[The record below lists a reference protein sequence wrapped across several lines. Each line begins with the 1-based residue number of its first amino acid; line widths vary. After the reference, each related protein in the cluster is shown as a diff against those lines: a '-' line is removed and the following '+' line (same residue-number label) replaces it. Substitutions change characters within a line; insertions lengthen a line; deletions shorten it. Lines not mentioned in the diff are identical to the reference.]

1 MALKREYGG
10 IQPCI
15 RLGMFRIRIP
25 FIHFKISGPEVV
37 TGLMNA
43 CTSYG
48 ALAVLTATLGLS
60 PDVAY
65 ALVLFET
72 ACYTLNWLLGE
83 SSICGW
89 ITAAMAIIVIY
100 LETLPEGVAR
110 LQALTTIQLELGLLF
125 IILGATGLSKK
136 LNTLMPAALK
146 GGIVLGAGINSV
158 AARLKEGGAV
168 DTATI
173 GCLVGLT
180 VVCLLMFSQRIRER
194 MATNKFLAML
204 GNYSF
209 LWAVLILFIVGG
221 LTGDFDYQFSGQI
234 IVIPD
239 FGAMFATVSPFC
251 IGFAPDP
258 ATWITAIPYAL
269 TAWII
274 AYGDFIT
281 VQELGLAAVRPD
293 EHIEFDANR
302 TNVICGIRNVI
313 LSLCAPYPALAGP
326 LSPPYCIA
334 TYARYHEG
342 GREAMDSIYDGAGT
356 NLIFTALG
364 LFIYPLYEASLAASG
379 ALLVVIMVIQGFV
392 CAQIACNMLRDDM
405 DKGIAGMGAG
415 LVVARGA
422 AVALPAS
429 IFLYLL
435 LCNNKK
441 IKEDYRISKEAQ
453 EREDAE
459 SARQLAM
466 LEARMR
472 GGKSEDGMPVE
483 VHKKE

>member
-1 MALKREYGG
+1 MAEA
-10 IQPCI
+10 
-15 RLGMFRIRIP
+15 
-25 FIHFKISGPEVV
+25 SENNVV
-37 TGLMNA
+37 
-43 CTSYG
+43 
-48 ALAVLTATLGLS
+48 
-60 PDVAY
+60 Y

-89 ITAAMAIIVIY
+89 ITAAMTIIVLY

-136 LNTLMPAALK
+136 LNTLIPAALK
-146 GGIVLGAGINSV
+146 GGIVLGADINSV

-180 VVCLLMFSQRIRER
+180 VVCLFMFSQRIREH
-194 MATNKFLAML
+194 MATNKLLSLL

-209 LWAVLILFIVGG
+209 LWAVLILFVIDG
-221 LTGDFDYQFSGQI
+221 LTGDFDYQFSSKI
-234 IVIPD
+234 IVIPN
-239 FGAMFATVSPFC
+239 FATMFATMFATVSPFC

-258 ATWITAIPYAL
+258 ATWITAIPYAI

-281 VQELGLAAVRPD
+281 VQELGFAAVRED

-302 TNVICGIRNVI
+302 TNIICGIRNVI

-334 TYARYHEG
+334 TYARYRQGE
-342 GREAMDSIYDGAGT
+342 REATDSIYDGSAT
-356 NLIFTALG
+356 NLIFTVLG

-379 ALLVVIMVIQGFV
+379 TLLVVIMVIQGFV
-392 CAQIACNMLRDDM
+392 CTQIACNMPRDDM
-405 DKGIAGMGAG
+405 DKGLAGMGAG

-429 IFLYLL
+429 IILYLL

-441 IKEDYRISKEAQ
+441 IKEDYRLNKEIQSQ
-453 EREDAE
+453 EDEE
-459 SARQLAM
+459 TERQLAI

-472 GGKSEDGMPVE
+472 GGKAEDGMPVE
-483 VHKKE
+483 PTKKE

>member
-1 MALKREYGG
+1 MAEA
-10 IQPCI
+10 
-15 RLGMFRIRIP
+15 
-25 FIHFKISGPEVV
+25 SE
-37 TGLMNA
+37 NN
-43 CTSYG
+43 
-48 ALAVLTATLGLS
+48 
-60 PDVAY
+60 VAY

-89 ITAAMAIIVIY
+89 ITAAMAIIVLY

-136 LNTLMPAALK
+136 LNTLMPTALK

-180 VVCLLMFSQRIRER
+180 VVCLFMFSQRIREH
-194 MATNKFLAML
+194 MATNKLLSLL
-204 GNYSF
+204 GNCSF
-209 LWAVLILFIVGG
+209 LWAVLILFVVGG
-221 LTGDFDYQFSGQI
+221 LTGDFDYQFSGKI
-234 IVIPD
+234 IVIPN
-239 FGAMFATVSPFC
+239 FATMFATVSPFC

-258 ATWITAIPYAL
+258 ATWITAIPYAI

-281 VQELGLAAVRPD
+281 VQELGFAAVRED

-302 TNVICGIRNVI
+302 TNIICGIRNVI

-334 TYARYHEG
+334 TYARYRQGE
-342 GREAMDSIYDGAGT
+342 REATDSIYDGSTT
-356 NLIFTALG
+356 NLIFTVLG

-379 ALLVVIMVIQGFV
+379 TLLVVIMVIQGFV
-392 CAQIACNMLRDDM
+392 CAQIACNMPRDDM
-405 DKGIAGMGAG
+405 DKGLAGMGAG

-429 IFLYLL
+429 IILYLL

-441 IKEDYRISKEAQ
+441 IKEDYRLNKEIQRQ
-453 EREDAE
+453 EDEE
-459 SARQLAM
+459 TERQLAI

-472 GGKSEDGMPVE
+472 GGKAEDGMPVE
-483 VHKKE
+483 PTKKE

>member
-1 MALKREYGG
+1 MAEA
-10 IQPCI
+10 
-15 RLGMFRIRIP
+15 
-25 FIHFKISGPEVV
+25 SE
-37 TGLMNA
+37 NN
-43 CTSYG
+43 
-48 ALAVLTATLGLS
+48 
-60 PDVAY
+60 VAY

-89 ITAAMAIIVIY
+89 ITTAMAIIVLY

-136 LNTLMPAALK
+136 LNTLMPTALK

-180 VVCLLMFSQRIRER
+180 VVCLFMFSQRIREH
-194 MATNKFLAML
+194 MATNKLLSLL
-204 GNYSF
+204 GNCSF
-209 LWAVLILFIVGG
+209 LWAVLILFVVGG
-221 LTGDFDYQFSGQI
+221 LTGDFDYQFSGKI
-234 IVIPD
+234 IVIPN
-239 FGAMFATVSPFC
+239 FATMFATVSPFC

-258 ATWITAIPYAL
+258 ATWITAIPYAI
-269 TAWII
+269 TTWII

-281 VQELGLAAVRPD
+281 VQELGFAAFRED

-334 TYARYHEG
+334 TYARYHQG
-342 GREAMDSIYDGAGT
+342 GREAMDSIYDGSAT
-356 NLIFTALG
+356 NLIFAVLS

-379 ALLVVIMVIQGFV
+379 TLLVVIMVIQGFV
-392 CAQIACNMLRDDM
+392 CAQIDCNMLRDDM
-405 DKGIAGMGAG
+405 DKGLAGMGAG

-429 IFLYLL
+429 IILYL
-435 LCNNKK
+435 CSCATTRKSKK
-441 IKEDYRISKEAQ
+441 TTA
-453 EREDAE
+453 
-459 SARQLAM
+459 
-466 LEARMR
+466 
-472 GGKSEDGMPVE
+472 
-483 VHKKE
+483 

>member
-1 MALKREYGG
+1 MAEA
-10 IQPCI
+10 
-15 RLGMFRIRIP
+15 
-25 FIHFKISGPEVV
+25 SE
-37 TGLMNA
+37 NN
-43 CTSYG
+43 
-48 ALAVLTATLGLS
+48 
-60 PDVAY
+60 VAY

-89 ITAAMAIIVIY
+89 ITAAMAIIVLY

-158 AARLKEGGAV
+158 AARLKEGGTV

-180 VVCLLMFSQRIRER
+180 VVCLFMFSQRIREH
-194 MATNKFLAML
+194 MATNKLLSLL

-209 LWAVLILFIVGG
+209 LWAVLILFVVGG
-221 LTGDFDYQFSGQI
+221 LTGDFDYQFSGKI
-234 IVIPD
+234 IVIPN
-239 FGAMFATVSPFC
+239 FATMFATVSPFC
-251 IGFAPDP
+251 IGFTPDP
-258 ATWITAIPYAL
+258 ATWITTIPYAI

-281 VQELGLAAVRPD
+281 VQELGFAAFRED

-302 TNVICGIRNVI
+302 TSVICGIRNVI

-334 TYARYHEG
+334 TYARYHQS
-342 GREAMDSIYDGAGT
+342 GREAMDSIYDGSAT
-356 NLIFTALG
+356 NLIFTVLS
-364 LFIYPLYEASLAASG
+364 LFIYPLYEALLAASG
-379 ALLVVIMVIQGFV
+379 TLLVVIMVIQGFV

-405 DKGIAGMGAG
+405 DKGLAGMGAG

-429 IFLYLL
+429 IILYLL

-441 IKEDYRISKEAQ
+441 IKEDYRLNKEIQRQ
-453 EREDAE
+453 EDEE
-459 SARQLAM
+459 TERQLAI

-472 GGKSEDGMPVE
+472 GGKAEDGMPVE
-483 VHKKE
+483 PTKKK